1 MVFYCVRVMADKYVD
16 LNAIEKYLQHKK
28 YPNEGGG
35 VVFAGGREMKIF
47 STVFRESGNGIC
59 NTKRCR

>member
-28 YPNEGGG
+28 YPNEGG
-35 VVFAGGREMKIF
+35 A
-47 STVFRESGNGIC
+47 
-59 NTKRCR
+59 